1 MNTDI
6 ILEEEEKT
14 VYINDKLKKII
25 LTRYNT
31 DTFTINFTELDDEGI
46 KCIEQFKEF
55 LKELNIKIGK

>member
-6 ILEEEEKT
+6 ILEEEKT